1 MMDSNKTAI
10 TGVKKR
16 QQISKANKAVFIW
29 VTIAGVVLAVAVVL
43 AQVMIKQFMFNVSII
58 DIQRNTNATLIKN
71 AETYD
76 PLRTEVSK
84 LIANERLSA
93 LRTDKDE
100 DGDNALQV
108 VIDSMPTVDDR
119 LSLAASLQQAVLSQ
133 SGVRIEQLGITD
145 GATVLTTEPTETAGT
160 ETEGLKEVFFT
171 FKAVG
176 TYDQIKKMLDDMQ
189 LSIRPISVTELRLS
203 GESSTMTAEIQA
215 KSYYATP
222 PTTDLKKET
231 KKP

>member
-1 MMDSNKTAI
+1 MEDNKQVI

-16 QQISKANKAVFIW
+16 QQIHKANKAVFVW

-43 AQVMIKQFMFNVSII
+43 AQVMVKQLMFNISII
-58 DIQRNTNATLIKN
+58 DIQRNTNATLVKN
-71 AETYD
+71 AEEYD

-84 LIANERLSA
+84 LIANQRLSD
-93 LRTDKDE
+93 LRINKGE

-108 VIDSMPTVDDR
+108 VIDAMPTVDDR
-119 LSLAASLQQAVLSQ
+119 LSLAASLQQAVLSR
-133 SGVRIEQLGITD
+133 SGVRIEQLSITD
-145 GATVLTTEPTETAGT
+145 GATVAVTAEGAEVETVP
-160 ETEGLKEVFFT
+160 EGLKEVAFT

-176 TYDQIKKMLDDMQ
+176 TYDQIKKMFEDMQ
-189 LSIRPISVTELRLS
+189 LSIRPISVIDLKLS
-203 GESSTMTAEIQA
+203 GESSTMTAEVQA
-215 KSYYATP
+215 KSFYAIP